1 MRRWGRGED
10 HKHDS
15 ASQEDD
21 FCIMTEIRNDK
32 VVAALQVVIDQFGDQ
47 IYPHNVALITQLS
60 NAFQKYCGVGEEDND
75 AAMAAAQCLECIAM
89 VIRGICERPELF
101 KAM

>member
-1 MRRWGRGED
+1 M
-10 HKHDS
+10 
-15 ASQEDD
+15 
-21 FCIMTEIRNDK
+21 
-32 VVAALQVVIDQFGDQ
+32 QVVIDQFGDH
-47 IYPHNVALITQLS
+47 INPHAVAIITQLS
-60 NAFQKYCGVGEEDND
+60 NAFRKYCGVGEEYND